1 MIEQKFAVNAVFT
14 VAQICRKS
22 AVIRV
27 YRFST
32 TSPDLAK

>member
-1 MIEQKFAVNAVFT
+1 MIEQKFAVNAMFEAT
-14 VAQICRKS
+14 QICRKS

-32 TSPDLAK
+32 TSPDLAG